1 MSRVRA
7 IDFRRPSKFPREL
20 VRRLEHAHAAFCRSA
35 AGRLSAELR
44 GAVELDVA
52 GSDQLPWVA
61 AVEEAPAEA
70 VVAVLQ
76 VAPHGTQIALA
87 IEPGLATCIVDRM
100 LGGGA
105 DARTEAPAGLTEV
118 EVAIL
123 RRGMASLVEP
133 LSSTWLDF
141 AETELEIEAIESSP
155 VSLQLAP
162 PSEPTL
168 VIHVDV
174 KIDAL
179 ESRLALLLPY
189 RAVERAVAR
198 LAQPRDVLVDVG
210 GSASEAVRQAMRGVK
225 VELRAEVGA
234 VEMPLADIR
243 SLRPGDLIRLRR
255 RTADGVLLCAGD
267 VAAHTATPG
276 RNGGMRAVQ
285 VRGSGTAA

>member
-1 MSRVRA
+1 MSRVRP

-20 VRRLEHAHAAFCRSA
+20 VRRLEHAHVAFCRSA

-44 GAVELDVA
+44 GAVELEVA

-61 AVEEAPAEA
+61 ALDEAPAEA
-70 VVAVLQ
+70 VVAVLA

-87 IEPGLATCIVDRM
+87 IEPGLATCVVDRM
-100 LGGGA
+100 LGGGGE
-105 DARTEAPAGLTEV
+105 ARAGPAAGLTEV

-123 RRGMASLVEP
+123 RRGIASLVEP

-141 AETELEIEAIESSP
+141 AETELSVATIEASP

-168 VIHVDV
+168 VIHVELR
-174 KIDAL
+174 IDDL
-179 ESRLALLLPY
+179 ESRIALLLPY
-189 RAVERAVAR
+189 RAVEGPVAR
-198 LAQPRDVLVDVG
+198 LAEPRDVLVDVG
-210 GSASEAVRQAMRGVK
+210 GAASEAVRHAMRGVE

-234 VEMPLADIR
+234 IELPLAEVWA
-243 SLRPGDLIRLRR
+243 LRPGDLVRLRR
-255 RTADGVLLCAGD
+255 RASDGVVLLAGD

-276 RNGGMRAVQ
+276 RNGGTRAVQ
-285 VRGSGTAA
+285 VRGPGTDR